1 MPHFDARSLLR
12 HGLTTAVF
20 CCAIALALTVSGQ
33 GAWDV
38 QLAYS
43 LGIGLVSWLVIDL
56 GRVLLA
62 PGTGWPHGWRG
73 GVLIAAGIATGYVLG
88 SVIGNAYS
96 GSTQHLP
103 HQHGAMSALVITI
116 AAGASNQFV
125 DETVR
130 AALSVRRTF
139 PQTTMQDLPGSGNR
153 GEQRVIA
160 QHVGVA
166 VAGALFRL
174 ADHLTD
180 RRVDIDHER
189 ARCCACCPRPLTR
202 DVVHGFELADMT
214 ERERPQERAERRG
227 CHHPMRH
234 HRLRRPGTQHVGMI
248 DVRTA
253 GEHRVHQRQHLAP
266 R

>member
-1 MPHFDARSLLR
+1 MPHFDARSFLR

-73 GVLIAAGIATGYVLG
+73 GVLIATGIATGYVLG

-116 AAGASNQFV
+116 AAGAGMDKARELAAKAGIEGFV
-125 DETVR
+125 PAFRKELAEEDIKVGLIEPGFTGADFQYPEFPPEKQKELIGKHQMLRAEDIAVAVHFMLVQPRR
-130 AALSVRRTF
+130 AAVSLI
-139 PQTTMQDLPGSGNR
+139 
-153 GEQRVIA
+153 RVET
-160 QHVGVA
+160 
-166 VAGALFRL
+166 RL
-174 ADHLTD
+174 
-180 RRVDIDHER
+180 E
-189 ARCCACCPRPLTR
+189 
-202 DVVHGFELADMT
+202 
-214 ERERPQERAERRG
+214 
-227 CHHPMRH
+227 HP
-234 HRLRRPGTQHVGMI
+234 
-248 DVRTA
+248 
-253 GEHRVHQRQHLAP
+253 
-266 R
+266 